1 MAQIDTSQVV
11 LLDTRIGVEGG
22 MNLTMNV
29 MWDDRSGMHRIMV
42 LDTVTQNDASRVV
55 TEGRDA
61 NNMVPVKSFV
71 DALPNMIEE
80 IIVLNKL
87 MGPRV

>member
-29 MWDDRSGMHRIMV
+29 MWDDMAGMHRIMV
-42 LDTVTQNDASRVV
+42 LDTITQNDASRVV

-61 NNMVPVKSFV
+61 DNMVPVKSFV
-71 DALPNMIEE
+71 DALPQMIEE
-80 IIVLNKL
+80 IIILNKL

>member
-29 MWDDRSGMHRIMV
+29 MWDDRAGMHRIMV
-42 LDTVTQNDASRVV
+42 LDTITQNDASRVV

-61 NNMVPVKSFV
+61 DNMVPVKSFV
-71 DALPNMIEE
+71 DALPQMIEE
-80 IIVLNKL
+80 IIILNRL

>member
-61 NNMVPVKSFV
+61 SNMVPVKSFV

>member
-29 MWDDRSGMHRIMV
+29 MWDDRAGMHRIMV
-42 LDTVTQNDASRVV
+42 LDTITQNDASRVV
-55 TEGRDA
+55 TEGRDD

-71 DALPNMIEE
+71 DALPQMIEE
-80 IIVLNKL
+80 IIILNKL

>member
-29 MWDDRSGMHRIMV
+29 MWDDRAGMHRIMV

-61 NNMVPVKSFV
+61 DNMVPVKSFV
-71 DALPNMIEE
+71 DALPQMIEE
-80 IIVLNKL
+80 IIILNKL

>member
-29 MWDDRSGMHRIMV
+29 MWDDRAGMHRIMV
-42 LDTVTQNDASRVV
+42 LDTITQNDASRVV

-61 NNMVPVKSFV
+61 DNMVPVKSFV
-71 DALPNMIEE
+71 DALPQMIEE
-80 IIVLNKL
+80 IIILNKL

>member
-42 LDTVTQNDASRVV
+42 LDTITQNDASRVV

>member
-61 NNMVPVKSFV
+61 DNMVPVKSFV
-71 DALPNMIEE
+71 DVLPNMIEE

>member
-55 TEGRDA
+55 TDGRDA
-61 NNMVPVKSFV
+61 DNMVPVKSFV

-87 MGPRV
+87 IGPRV

>member
-11 LLDTRIGVEGG
+11 LMDTRIGVEGG